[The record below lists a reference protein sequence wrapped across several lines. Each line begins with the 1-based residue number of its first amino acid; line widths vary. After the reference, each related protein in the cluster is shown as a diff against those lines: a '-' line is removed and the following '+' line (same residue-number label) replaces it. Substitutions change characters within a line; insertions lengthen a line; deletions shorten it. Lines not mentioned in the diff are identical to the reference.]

1 MDKYIGKKLDGRYD
15 IIECVGTGGMASVY
29 RAKDIRTGNT
39 VAIKILHDEYLK
51 NTEICQRFRNE
62 SKAISLL
69 NHKNIIKV
77 YDVCDYD
84 HLHYIVMEY
93 IDGVTLK
100 EYMQQQGVLKWREAV
115 HFTTQILRGLQHAH
129 SKGIVHRDVKPQ
141 NIMLLS
147 NGDIKVTDFGI
158 ARFDGSE
165 RDLDTNKAIGSVH
178 YISPEQASGS
188 RTDSRSDIYSV
199 GVILYEMCTGRL
211 PFDGKDTVSVA
222 VMHLQADPRM
232 PREINPAIPEG
243 LEEIIMQAMQ
253 KDPVNRYQNAADM
266 IYDVD
271 EFKKDPQ
278 ISFDYHYLV
287 DDSPARYI
295 SAVNQTRKLREEQE
309 REKSPVIPVLTGIAM
324 AFVLVAVVM
333 VWLVLDES
341 GLFSANSQGSGQVP
355 NFIGMDYRE
364 VVANPE
370 YSYVFLTEWV
380 FSDEYDQN
388 VVVNQNPKADKNA
401 YNNAR
406 ITLTIS
412 KGPERLLVP
421 EFVGYSYDEYS
432 QLCVSLGLV
441 PIKVEV
447 FDEDVGKG
455 EIIGTTPA
463 PRTDIGEGGT
473 VQIYVSQGV
482 KPSELTM
489 PNCLNMLYSEAKVK
503 LETLGITKTK
513 TKEVDSDKPAG
524 TILSQSPAE
533 GTVLADENV
542 QVTFTISN
550 GTAPKNTVEIEID
563 LPGGLESESLR
574 VEVIIDDSTVYKA
587 TIDTADYQNS
597 PIKASITGSGTSA
610 KAKVYLA
617 GSLYQTITINFS
629 KGTIKNIQDNPDY
642 RVPTTTTTTS
652 PDDDGG
658 AVG

>member
-29 RAKDIRTGNT
+29 RAKDIRTGNI

-51 NTEICQRFRNE
+51 NQEICQRFRNE

-84 HLHYIVMEY
+84 YLHYIVMEY
-93 IDGVTLK
+93 IDGITLK
-100 EYMQQQGVLKWREAV
+100 EYMQQGVLKWREAV

-129 SKGIVHRDVKPQ
+129 SKGIIHRDVKPQ

-253 KDPVNRYQNAADM
+253 KDPANRYQNAADM

-271 EFKKDPQ
+271 EFKKDPH

-287 DDSPARYI
+287 EDSPARYI

-324 AFVLVAVVM
+324 AFVLVAIVM

-370 YSYVFLTEWV
+370 YSYTFLTEWV

-388 VVVNQNPKADKNA
+388 IVVNQNPKADKNA

-421 EFVGYSYDEYS
+421 DFVGYSYDEYS
-432 QLCVSLGLV
+432 QMCVSLGLV
-441 PIKVEV
+441 PVKVEV
-447 FDEDVGKG
+447 FDDDVVKG

-463 PRTDIGEGGT
+463 PRSDISEGDT
-473 VQIYVSQGV
+473 VQIYISQGV

-489 PNCLNMLYSEAKVK
+489 PNCVNMLYSEAKVK
-503 LETLGITKTK
+503 LETLGITNTK

-524 TILSQSPAE
+524 TIISQTPAE

-550 GTAPKNTVEIEID
+550 GTAPKNTVELEID
-563 LPGGLESESLR
+563 LPEGLSSEALR
-574 VEVIIDDSTVYKA
+574 VEIIIDDSTVYKA
-587 TIDTADYQNS
+587 TIDTADYKNS
-597 PIKASITGSGTSA
+597 PLKASVTGSGTSA

-617 GSLYQTITINFS
+617 GSLYQTFTINFS
-629 KGTIKNIQDNPDY
+629 KGTVKNIQNNPDY
-642 RVPTTTTTTS
+642 RVPTTTTTTAPS
-652 PDDDGG
+652 DDG